1 MRSSKNVTNLAN
13 LPLEKNVPLRGDKD
27 PAVMKTCD
35 RRKSREIQCI
45 GFKGIHNGRHV
56 HLIKN
61 PQRLKL
67 FANQA
72 RSPL

>member
-27 PAVMKTCD
+27 PAVMKTYD
-35 RRKSREIQCI
+35 RRKSRQIQCI
-45 GFKGIHNGRHV
+45 GFKGILNGGHV

-61 PQRLKL
+61 PQLLKL

>member
-35 RRKSREIQCI
+35 RRKSRQIQCI
-45 GFKGIHNGRHV
+45 GFKGIHNGGDV
-56 HLIKN
+56 HLTKN

-67 FANQA
+67 FVNQA